1 MNKTLIKIT
10 IRGQADGKL
19 GEMVQQVNAG
29 FDGGRVNKTD
39 LVSWIITH
47 FRDNDF
53 SSSIK
58 SIREAHFDE
67 IAYLQSV
74 IKTARIAKRSSE
86 SPADLAKL
94 LSPITN
100 KREPK
105 KENKVR
111 VASEKGTPEAA
122 TSQPGTSK

>member
-10 IRGQADGKL
+10 IRGQADEKL
-19 GEMVQQVNAG
+19 GEMVQQVNTG

-47 FRDNDF
+47 FRDKGF
-53 SSSIK
+53 SDAIK

-86 SPADLAKL
+86 SPADLTKL

-100 KREPK
+100 KREFK
-105 KENKVR
+105 KEHKVR
-111 VASEKGTPEAA
+111 AASEKVTSEAA
-122 TSQPGTSK
+122 TSQTDTSK